1 MISLKKWPWVLIGT
15 VVSLALWTWV
25 GIGTNLFITDD
36 LFQTFAYVSS
46 YILIIGFWGLFVLKL
61 EISEN
66 IRKIIGIALFALTP
80 LFCMQIAIIL
90 AGEPE

>member
-46 YILIIGFWGLFVLKL
+46 YILV
-61 EISEN
+61 
-66 IRKIIGIALFALTP
+66 
-80 LFCMQIAIIL
+80 M
-90 AGEPE
+90 